1 MGFEPTP
8 RRLGNDC
15 TSLALRGGLMF
26 CADNAHIM
34 TCICTDCQVKLAS
47 RIGFEPTASAFAG
60 LRSNP
65 LSYRDICYRSVIF
78 LYILAIV
85 RQNLPE
91 RECLTGELTQ
101 DSALCLDLSIVL

>member
-1 MGFEPTP
+1 MNIHGVILCRIRIHF
-8 RRLGNDC
+8 GVY
-15 TSLALRGGLMF
+15 ALDMSYYGI
-26 CADNAHIM
+26 N
-34 TCICTDCQVKLAS
+34 LAS

-60 LRSNP
+60 LRSIP

-101 DSALCLDLSIVL
+101 DSALCLDLSIGL